1 MDRAFEEFAA
11 ARLPALLGYARA
23 LTAGSGGGRDAEDLV
38 QEALARTGAAW
49 WRVRRHDDPEGYVR
63 RTMLRL
69 AINRWRRPRREVSV
83 GEPPE
88 RGVEDPGMRLVESD
102 LAVDEL
108 LRSLP
113 PRMRVVLVLR
123 YVDGLSDEVIA
134 DRLGIATGTVRSQ
147 AHRALAHVRAG
158 LAPRARW
165 RPAAPVDDDRRR
177 RRRERRRARRRR
189 RWVVDTLEQVVA
201 RRLESL
207 DADRR
212 AVPEVLERALR
223 AGERRRRR
231 RRVLGGDRVR
241 DGDRS
246 RWCSRPSSSA
256 AASGAGRVRST
267 CPRRCR
273 CRTRRCGPSSPS
285 CSAAPPRRWSPASA
299 AGTTSAPT
307 PWRPT
312 APCSAPSS
320 TTTAPGSTPGA
331 TRRRPTSRPVGSSPT
346 RSGTS
351 LRWSAATGR
360 PG

>member
-88 RGVEDPGMRLVESD
+88 RGVEDPGLRLVESD

-158 LAPRARW
+158 MAPRGAV
-165 RPAAPVDDDRRR
+165 AAATHD
-177 RRRERRRARRRR
+177 
-189 RWVVDTLEQVVA
+189 
-201 RRLESL
+201 
-207 DADRR
+207 
-212 AVPEVLERALR
+212 
-223 AGERRRRR
+223 GED
-231 RRVLGGDRVR
+231 GGDGCG
-241 DGDRS
+241 DG
-246 RWCSRPSSSA
+246 
-256 AASGAGRVRST
+256 
-267 CPRRCR
+267 
-273 CRTRRCGPSSPS
+273 CGD
-285 CSAAPPRRWSPASA
+285 
-299 AGTTSAPT
+299 G
-307 PWRPT
+307 
-312 APCSAPSS
+312 
-320 TTTAPGSTPGA
+320 
-331 TRRRPTSRPVGSSPT
+331 
-346 RSGTS
+346 
-351 LRWSAATGR
+351 
-360 PG
+360 